1 MDDVTKGIGSILSN
15 AKLALLGLCV
25 VVKPLVRLS
34 KASMD
39 IAACEND
46 GVKSVDEGDRL
57 TFARRRV

>member
-1 MDDVTKGIGSILSN
+1 MDDITKGIGSILSN
-15 AKLALLGLCV
+15 TKLALLGLCV

-46 GVKSVDEGDRL
+46 GVESVYEGD
-57 TFARRRV
+57 